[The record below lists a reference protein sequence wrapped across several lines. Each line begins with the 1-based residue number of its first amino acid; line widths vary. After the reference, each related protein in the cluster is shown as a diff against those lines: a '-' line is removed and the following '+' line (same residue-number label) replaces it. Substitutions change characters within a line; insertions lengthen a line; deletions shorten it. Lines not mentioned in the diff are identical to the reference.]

1 MAGLW
6 KPQPREV
13 IESWIEDIISEAADK
28 LTPWETNFVESVS
41 KQLDRTGS
49 LSQKQEEILERIY
62 AEKTR

>member
-1 MAGLW
+1 MAEVW

-13 IESWIEDIISEAADK
+13 IESWIEDIISEASDK